1 MLGYNPR
8 LLYFAA
14 QSVLALAIE
23 SSFIWLPC
31 SFDMEL
37 LIFLNT
43 SLLFDNTKYFKFL
56 VYFLSILGISHFSN
70 VPEPWRN
77 SIRYHS
83 GCWMCLFLL
92 GCCFFFGFLLIWYL
106 PSATATILFSQQEIP
121 NNSVPSSR
129 KPKKVE
135 SFLALLGCLFPSL
148 QWRGEGLW
156 LP

>member
-56 VYFLSILGISHFSN
+56 VYFLPILGISHFSN

-92 GCCFFFGFLLIWYL
+92 GCCFFLDF
-106 PSATATILFSQQEIP
+106 SAATA
-121 NNSVPSSR
+121 R
-129 KPKKVE
+129 KYMCVYE
-135 SFLALLGCLFPSL
+135 TMCVCLYVDIYIYI
-148 QWRGEGLW
+148 
-156 LP
+156 